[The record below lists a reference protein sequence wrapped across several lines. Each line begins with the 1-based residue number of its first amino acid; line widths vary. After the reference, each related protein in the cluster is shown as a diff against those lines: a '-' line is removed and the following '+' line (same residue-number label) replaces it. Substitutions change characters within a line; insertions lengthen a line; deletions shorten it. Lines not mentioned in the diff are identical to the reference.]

1 MLGYI
6 IYGEGPKRPALD
18 ELTVAGGNFIALRMG
33 LENRPNGPLAL
44 YRARQGARML
54 REAGVRSAI
63 FPVDFPYTALFI
75 RQGILP
81 VDTLPLRRAMAAPL
95 TRRRLEAAGFQP
107 TQAVVAVSGERAVRE
122 VTECAKALALSY
134 RYVLLSVRTGGEDF
148 ARSLRREYGISL
160 LLRPSPDQLDR
171 ADALVLFDPRPDLA
185 LDNPILYTL
194 YPGGEAGRGRLS
206 LCLPASLGAQ
216 VEANCDPEQLA
227 AALYAAGGVPLEA
240 FLAETAC
247 SSSAPLT
254 AIERSHL

>member
-6 IYGEGPKRPALD
+6 VYGDGPKRP
-18 ELTVAGGNFIALRMG
+18 ELGERQLPGGTFVTLRMG
-33 LENRPNGPLAL
+33 LSAHPHGPLAL
-44 YRARQGARML
+44 ARARQGARRL
-54 REAGVRSAI
+54 REAGVRAAV

-75 RQGILP
+75 RQGVSP
-81 VDTLPLRRAMAAPL
+81 VDTLPLRRALAAPL
-95 TRRRLEAAGFQP
+95 TRRRLEGL
-107 TQAVVAVSGERAVRE
+107 
-122 VTECAKALALSY
+122 ALAPTH